1 MTNLHSK
8 SEQLTEY
15 IRAKAAELGLVFV
28 GGPNRTPLL
37 PDSPLGPIPDAYAA
51 SGQEREG
58 FSFSVTQTD

>member
-8 SEQLTEY
+8 SEQLTKY

-37 PDSPLGPIPDAYAA
+37 RTNNGKSA
-51 SGQEREG
+51 
-58 FSFSVTQTD
+58 VTTTNVRMRRKPWPKVTSLSKT